1 MRFLRLGFVALM
13 LMLPLAA
20 GARPVMYHV
29 YGCGCPDGSFCK
41 DYGFIDDAT
50 GKSYMMHFGCDGSV
64 CVYPLY
70 GPFQPVIG
78 SLPPQW
84 TTPANWPAMM
94 SGAVANTTPGAYVG
108 LWVTTETGDTLR
120 FRNPTDEAE
129 RGEYIAMWQG
139 EGGGEMKI
147 VDDGTP
153 ETRRKL
159 NDAFDEMLLGSRRD
173 AGTADQQITQALVH
187 RYFTAR
193 FSDHFP
199 RTREELQ
206 ELADVAS
213 RLAATK
219 QPIALK
225 QSPAPTNGQRMIL
238 VPIAPELAGPV
249 SVSDASGK
257 TLWSGEVRGET
268 AVSMNEYPTGM
279 YFVRAENAK
288 AVVVN
293 IVR

>member
-1 MRFLRLGFVALM
+1 MRLIPFLATLALVCAAAVNVPAETVEHGHSDSGACFDWIRITRSDGCRKM
-13 LMLPLAA
+13 LIH
-20 GARPVMYHV
+20 Y
-29 YGCGCPDGSFCK
+29 C
-41 DYGFIDDAT
+41 DDPNACAWQDR
-50 GKSYMMHFGCDGSV
+50 GWKCGSV
-64 CVYPLY
+64 DSSEAPT
-70 GPFQPVIG
+70 
-78 SLPPQW
+78 PPATSDAL
-84 TTPANWPAMM
+84 TT
-94 SGAVANTTPGAYVG
+94 TT
-108 LWVTTETGDTLR
+108 DT
-120 FRNPTDEAE
+120 P
-129 RGEYIAMWQG
+129 
-139 EGGGEMKI
+139 GGEMKI

-159 NDAFDEMLLGSRRD
+159 NDAFDEMLLGSRHD

-199 RTREELQ
+199 RTRGELQ

>member
-1 MRFLRLGFVALM
+1 MRFISCLATLALFCAAATDAPAETVEHGHSDNNGICFDWIRITRSDGCRKM
-13 LMLPLAA
+13 LIH
-20 GARPVMYHV
+20 Y
-29 YGCGCPDGSFCK
+29 C
-41 DYGFIDDAT
+41 DDPNACAWHDR
-50 GKSYMMHFGCDGSV
+50 GWQCGSV
-64 CVYPLY
+64 DSSEAPT
-70 GPFQPVIG
+70 
-78 SLPPQW
+78 PPTP
-84 TTPANWPAMM
+84 TTSNALT
-94 SGAVANTTPGAYVG
+94 NTT
-108 LWVTTETGDTLR
+108 DT
-120 FRNPTDEAE
+120 P
-129 RGEYIAMWQG
+129 
-139 EGGGEMKI
+139 GGEMKI

-159 NDAFDEMLLGSRRD
+159 NDAFDEMLLGSRHD

-199 RTREELQ
+199 KTREELQ

-238 VPIAPELAGPV
+238 VPIAPELAGAV

-257 TLWSGEVRGET
+257 TLWSGDVRGET
-268 AVSMNEYPTGM
+268 AVSMSEYPSGM